1 MGYWI
6 GLGKERQRGE
16 RRLKERMRDEEY
28 MRLVLK
34 LAQRGKGKT
43 SPNPLVGALV
53 VRKGE
58 IVGKGYHQ
66 RAGGKHAEIIALD
79 RAKEKAK
86 GATLYVNLEPCASY
100 GRTPPCVDRI
110 IKQGIRRVVIGMID
124 PNPLNRGKGIRRL
137 RANNIAVKVGVLQE
151 EAERIN
157 RFWSSFITQGKPYV
171 ILKIA
176 QSLDGQIST
185 CTGDSKWITSSG
197 ARRYVH
203 RLRTEVDAVLVGIN
217 TVLKDNPLLSARLG
231 EKKLYRHQPIKVV
244 LDSHLRIPL
253 NAKLFS
259 SPGALLIATTS
270 SAPVKRIKEL
280 ERRGA
285 RVLMVRKEKK
295 KVSMR
300 DLMQILAKEGIVSI
314 LIEGGREVFISAIE
328 SRIVDEVQVFIA
340 PKIIGRVSKVS
351 QAFPISNIRTERI
364 GKDLLIRGE
373 CR

>member
-1 MGYWI
+1 
-6 GLGKERQRGE
+6 
-16 RRLKERMRDEEY
+16 MRDEEY

-185 CTGDSKWITSSG
+185 STGDSKWITSSG